1 MKKIMMGDIN
11 SGKLGG
17 VDNITLFC
25 EKGDC
30 EYADIGDFSQYPC
43 NECEIRPPTM
53 YKKRNPLN
61 EKHVVVSIE

>member
-25 EKGDC
+25 EKGEEESSDC
-30 EYADIGDFSQYPC
+30 DW
-43 NECEIRPPTM
+43 CEV
-53 YKKRNPLN
+53 L
-61 EKHVVVSIE
+61 